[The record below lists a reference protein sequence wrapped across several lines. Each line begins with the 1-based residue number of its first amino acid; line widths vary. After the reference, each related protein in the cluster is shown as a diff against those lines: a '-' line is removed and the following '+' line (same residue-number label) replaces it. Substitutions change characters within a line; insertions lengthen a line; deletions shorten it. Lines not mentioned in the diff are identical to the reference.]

1 MSIPLLFSIKISI
14 KREGSKTKMKLDFLS
29 IFDIPLSECFIV
41 KRVLSLQWAPSSPPP
56 QKKKS
61 VFSLVVLFD
70 DQITF
75 VN

>member
-41 KRVLSLQWAPSSPPP
+41 KRVSSLQWAPSSPP
-56 QKKKS
+56 QKKS